1 MAADFEKAKRLYPS
15 TTKLSE
21 KDWVEFF
28 DRRPDVMHAIL
39 GDIYVHTKAHMD
51 SVKKTGRRPRH
62 VNGNMDELWDMITP
76 QYAMEPFGTAVVEL
90 MNGQSLRQFSAK
102 IPMHHESLS
111 RLINGERNIIN
122 VHRPFESMQILERIA
137 IAGKVHPAYFV
148 EWRTLYV
155 LSVMSDMM
163 ASRPNVSI
171 GLVRQIGRSYQGPPR

>member
-1 MAADFEKAKRLYPS
+1 
-15 TTKLSE
+15 
-21 KDWVEFF
+21 
-28 DRRPDVMHAIL
+28 
-39 GDIYVHTKAHMD
+39 
-51 SVKKTGRRPRH
+51 
-62 VNGNMDELWDMITP
+62 MDELWDMITP

-90 MNGQSLRQFSAK
+90 MNGQSLRQFSTK